1 MEERKMRKAIVS
13 VLVQNKANVLNRVIS
28 LYGRRGY
35 NIDSLTVSP
44 TNDPKLSRITIAFT
58 ANERSMQQI
67 ITQTEKLE
75 VVEKVQ
81 FLDRENTLYREL
93 LLVKV
98 TAPASKRAEIR
109 ELVEICKG
117 DIAVFNRDNII
128 IQLTNTPVRIDE
140 FLEALKDYEIIEVC
154 RTGVVGLED

>member
-1 MEERKMRKAIVS
+1 MEDRKMKQEIVS

-44 TNDPKLSRITIAFT
+44 TNDPGLSRITIAFT
-58 ANERSMQQI
+58 ANERSNQQI

-75 VVEKVQ
+75 VVEKVK

-93 LLVKV
+93 MLLKV
-98 TAPASKRAEIR
+98 NVTSDQVTQIKEIADISKAEI
-109 ELVEICKG
+109 V
-117 DIAVFNRDNII
+117 VFNKDNMI
-128 IQLTNTPVRIDE
+128 IQLTDTPVRIDA
-140 FLEALKDYEIIEVC
+140 FLEIMQEFDVVEVC
-154 RTGVVGLED
+154 RTGVAGLED

>member
-1 MEERKMRKAIVS
+1 MSKMKHEIVS
-13 VLVQNKANVLNRVIS
+13 VLVHNKANVLNRVIS

-44 TNDPKLSRITIAFT
+44 TNDPSLSRITIAFT

-93 LLVKV
+93 MLLKV
-98 TAPASKRAEIR
+98 NAPKEVRSEIKEVVDICNAE
-109 ELVEICKG
+109 
-117 DIAVFNRDNII
+117 IAVFNKDSMI
-128 IQLTNTPVRIDE
+128 IQLTDIPVKIDA
-140 FLEALKDYEIIEVC
+140 FIDAMSDFDVVEVC
-154 RTGVVGLED
+154 RTGVAGIED

>member
-1 MEERKMRKAIVS
+1 MSKQMQQRIVS
-13 VLVQNKANVLNRVIS
+13 VLVHNKANVLNRVIS

-44 TNDPKLSRITIAFT
+44 TNNPALSRITIAFT

-75 VVEKVQ
+75 VVEKVK

-93 LLVKV
+93 MLMKV
-98 TAPASKRAEIR
+98 NASKEERSKIKEIVDICNAE
-109 ELVEICKG
+109 V
-117 DIAVFNRDNII
+117 AVINSDSMI
-128 IQLTNTPVRIDE
+128 IQLTDTPIRIDNFVDIMNE
-140 FLEALKDYEIIEVC
+140 FDVVEVC
-154 RTGVVGLED
+154 RTGVAGLED

>member
-1 MEERKMRKAIVS
+1 MSAMKKKIVS

-44 TNDPKLSRITIAFT
+44 TNDPSLSRITIAFT

-93 LLVKV
+93 LLLKVK
-98 TAPASKRAEIR
+98 APRSVRSKIKE
-109 ELVEICKG
+109 VVDICKAE
-117 DIAVFNRDNII
+117 IAVFNKDVMI
-128 IQLTNTPVRIDE
+128 IQLADTPVKIDIFIDAMRE
-140 FLEALKDYEIIEVC
+140 FDVLEVC
-154 RTGVVGLED
+154 RTGVAGLED

>member
-1 MEERKMRKAIVS
+1 MSKQMQHRIVS
-13 VLVQNKANVLNRVIS
+13 VLVHNKANVLNRVIS

-44 TNDPKLSRITIAFT
+44 TNNPELSRITIAFT

-75 VVEKVQ
+75 VVEKVK

-93 LLVKV
+93 MLMKV
-98 TAPASKRAEIR
+98 NASKEERSKIKEI
-109 ELVEICKG
+109 VDICNA
-117 DIAVFNRDNII
+117 DVAVINSDSMI
-128 IQLTNTPVRIDE
+128 IQLTDTPIRIDNFVDIMNE
-140 FLEALKDYEIIEVC
+140 FDVVEVC
-154 RTGVVGLED
+154 RTGVAGLED

>member
-1 MEERKMRKAIVS
+1 MGRQMKQEIVS

-44 TNDPKLSRITIAFT
+44 TNDPSLSRITIAFT

-93 LLVKV
+93 MLLKVK
-98 TAPASKRAEIR
+98 APKEDRASIKEI
-109 ELVEICKG
+109 VDICKAE
-117 DIAVFNRDNII
+117 IAVFNKDTMI
-128 IQLTNTPVRIDE
+128 IQLTDTPIKIDAFIEAMNE
-140 FLEALKDYEIIEVC
+140 FEVIEVC
-154 RTGVVGLED
+154 RTGVAGLED

>member
-1 MEERKMRKAIVS
+1 MSKMMKEIVS
-13 VLVQNKANVLNRVIS
+13 VLVQNRPNVLNRVIS

-44 TNDPKLSRITIAFT
+44 TNDPSLSRITIAFT

-93 LLVKV
+93 MLLKVKA
-98 TAPASKRAEIR
+98 TKDDRSKIKEIVDICHAE
-109 ELVEICKG
+109 
-117 DIAVFNRDNII
+117 IAVFNKDIMI
-128 IQLTNTPVRIDE
+128 IQLTDTPVRIDAFIDAMGE
-140 FLEALKDYEIIEVC
+140 FDVIEVC
-154 RTGVVGLED
+154 RTGVAGLED

>member
-1 MEERKMRKAIVS
+1 MSKMKKEIVS
-13 VLVQNKANVLNRVIS
+13 VLVQNRANVLNRVIS

-44 TNDPKLSRITIAFT
+44 TNDPSLSRITIAFT

-93 LLVKV
+93 MLLKV
-98 TAPASKRAEIR
+98 RA
-109 ELVEICKG
+109 KG
-117 DIAVFNRDNII
+117 DDRYKIKEIVDMCNGEVAVFNKDNMI
-128 IQLTNTPVRIDE
+128 IQLTDTPVKIDTFIDAMSE
-140 FLEALKDYEIIEVC
+140 FDVVEVC
-154 RTGVVGLED
+154 RTGVAGLED

>member
-1 MEERKMRKAIVS
+1 MSKMKQEIVS
-13 VLVQNKANVLNRVIS
+13 VLVHNRANVLNRVIS

-44 TNDPKLSRITIAFT
+44 TNDPSLSRITIAFT

-93 LLVKV
+93 MLLKVK
-98 TAPASKRAEIR
+98 APKSVRSQIKEI
-109 ELVEICKG
+109 VDICKAE
-117 DIAVFNRDNII
+117 IAVFNKDTMI
-128 IQLTNTPVRIDE
+128 IQLADTPIKIDAFIDAMSE
-140 FLEALKDYEIIEVC
+140 FDVIEVC
-154 RTGVVGLED
+154 RTGVAGLED

>member
-1 MEERKMRKAIVS
+1 MEDKKMKQEIVS

-44 TNDPKLSRITIAFT
+44 TNDPNLSRITIAFT

-81 FLDRENTLYREL
+81 FLNRENTLYREL
-93 LLVKV
+93 MLLKVK
-98 TAPASKRAEIR
+98 APTEARAAIR
-109 ELVEICKG
+109 EIVEICNAE
-117 DIAVFNRDNII
+117 IAVFNKDVMI
-128 IQLTNTPVRIDE
+128 IQLADTPIRIDA
-140 FLEALKDYEIIEVC
+140 FLEAMNDFEVVEVC
-154 RTGVVGLED
+154 RTGVAGLED

>member
-1 MEERKMRKAIVS
+1 MSKQMQHRIVS
-13 VLVQNKANVLNRVIS
+13 VLVHNKANVLNRVIS

-44 TNDPKLSRITIAFT
+44 TNDPGLSRITIAFT

-75 VVEKVQ
+75 VVEKVK

-93 LLVKV
+93 MLMKV
-98 TAPASKRAEIR
+98 NANKEERSKIKEI
-109 ELVEICKG
+109 VDICDG
-117 DIAVFNRDNII
+117 EIAVMNSDSMI
-128 IQLTNTPVRIDE
+128 IQLTDTPVRIDNFIEIMDE
-140 FLEALKDYEIIEVC
+140 FDVAEVC
-154 RTGVVGLED
+154 RTGVAGLED